1 MDKRN
6 ESKLLPQIEQ
16 RGRNWGRGFIK
27 RIKQAWD
34 NMYKNSTMTA
44 LTLRDNTA
52 RFPKDKSLLNLT
64 KVRHGNDVDSE
75 IAQKRAINPARIQE
89 NV

>member
-1 MDKRN
+1 
-6 ESKLLPQIEQ
+6 
-16 RGRNWGRGFIK
+16 
-27 RIKQAWD
+27 
-34 NMYKNSTMTA
+34 MYKNSTMTA

-75 IAQKRAINPARIQE
+75 ITQKRAINPARIQE

>member
-1 MDKRN
+1 MDKKN

-27 RIKQAWD
+27 RMKQAWD
-34 NMYKNSTMTA
+34 NMYKNSRMTA
-44 LTLRDNTA
+44 LTSRDNTA

-64 KVRHGNDVDSE
+64 KVWHGNDVD
-75 IAQKRAINPARIQE
+75 P
-89 NV
+89 